1 MTKAR
6 SLADFVSAGNPLS
19 DGRID
24 IDDVTGLTGAAEKL
38 ALLDGVTEN
47 VGLALGRRAA
57 KVDVVGATVGSS
69 SAIPVVT
76 FNSDGLI
83 TGATEVSVASVSG
96 ATFNAENGVL
106 NIATSDGNSLNVTLS
121 SINADL
127 LDGQHGAYYLDA
139 NNFINMP
146 DPAVYDVSTSST
158 GFFDLPSGTTAQ
170 RPASPSTG
178 NIRVNSEASVLEVY
192 TPTGWKQLALP
203 PVPEGISG
211 AINQDTDTTIT
222 ITGRE
227 FSEGCVVKI
236 SGAGANNSIRELP
249 TTFVSSTQLTATT
262 GASASNYAAGQ
273 LFDVIVQAASGLTG
287 TLPNAG
293 SIDSDPVWVTANN
306 AQFTL
311 DDRGPNANIQ
321 LSATDPDGDTVSFS
335 LASGSLPTGLSL
347 SSTGLISGDQA
358 DVSGSTTYPFTVNA
372 SSTNNGFTTSIPRS
386 FSIVVNRLIDG
397 STTDRAFSDA
407 AQAAG
412 FTGVG
417 YIQSKTGGIV
427 QTQFDDG
434 WVQVVGRTSVGGYG
448 WNTFGN
454 TSNNVEY
461 SADNNNYQ
469 SRLRHDFDF
478 NYIRIKTQSHDTYYY
493 NATTRDNLT
502 AVRGVTYMKA
512 GGTGSIPGTTWDNK
526 GTYYDD
532 RIWVGY
538 YDSHRSYLLSPYQN
552 NGMNAGGYFI
562 FSSGYGGYDDL
573 ASSMSPYPQ
582 YFKLWLK

>member
-57 KVDVVGATVGSS
+57 KVEVIGSTVGSS

-76 FNSDGLI
+76 FNNDGLI
-83 TGATEVSVASVSG
+83 TGATEVSVASISG
-96 ATFNAENGVL
+96 ATFNSETGIL

-146 DPAVYDVSTSST
+146 DPSVYDVSTSST

-170 RPASPSTG
+170 RPPSPSTG

-192 TPTGWKQLALP
+192 TPTGWKQLSLP
-203 PVPEGISG
+203 PVPEAISG
-211 AINQDTDTTIT
+211 AINQDTDNTIT

-236 SGAGANNSIRELP
+236 SGAGANNFVRELP
-249 TTFVSSTQLTATT
+249 TTFVSSTQLTAET

-273 LFDVIVQAASGLTG
+273 LFDVIVQSASGLTG

-321 LSATDPDGDTVSFS
+321 LSATDPDGDAVSFS
-335 LASGSLPTGLSL
+335 LTSGILPTGLSL
-347 SSTGLISGDQA
+347 SSSGLISGNQA
-358 DVSGSTTYPFTVNA
+358 DVSGSTTYPFTVTA
-372 SSTNNGFTTSIPRS
+372 SSTNDGFTTSIPRS

-397 STTDRAFSDA
+397 STTDRAFA
-407 AQAAG
+407 NPAQAAG

-417 YIQSKTGGIV
+417 YIQSKTGGVV

-434 WVQVVGRTSVGGYG
+434 WVQVVGRTNVSGYG

-454 TSNNVEY
+454 TGNNVEY

-469 SRLRHDFDF
+469 SRLRHDLDF
-478 NYIRIKTQSHDTYYY
+478 NYIRIQTQSHDTYYY
-493 NATTRDNLT
+493 NATTRDNLV
-502 AVRGVTYMKA
+502 AVRNVTYMKE
-512 GGTGSIPGTTWDNK
+512 GGTGNIPGNTWDAK
-526 GTYYDD
+526 GTYYTD

-538 YDSHRSYLLSPYQN
+538 YNSHRSYLLSPFQN
-552 NGMNAGGYFI
+552 NNMNSGGYFI

-573 ASSMSPYPQ
+573 ATSMSPYPQ